1 MFLFLTTVVP
11 KKELKRTEIYKGGRA
26 MSNINI
32 THFHSRGYEQTE
44 VKTISSREVATMMEV
59 KEHKVMLRKIDNLNE
74 ILIGANLCSLDFW
87 VESTYKDTRGRE
99 QREYQV
105 TKKGC
110 ELIAHKTEGEKGV
123 VFTVRYM
130 ERFEQIEQV
139 LHNPYANLSPEL
151 QMLIKLEQGQTEL
164 NQRVGD
170 LENNMTIDYS
180 QQETLRLAIS
190 TRVYQLLGN
199 AKENA
204 KLRSKVY
211 SNLHRCIKKQFSVNS
226 YKNIAVK
233 EFEKARSMI
242 TTWMPDEIMMLAIQG
257 AKSQMS
263 LM

>member
-1 MFLFLTTVVP
+1 MNNVKLGISQS
-11 KKELKRTEIYKGGRA
+11 K
-26 MSNINI
+26 
-32 THFHSRGYEQTE
+32 GYENVE
-44 VKTISSREVATMMEV
+44 IKTISSREVATMVEMT
-59 KEHKVMLRKIDNLNE
+59 HDNLLKKISKHIENFNKIE
-74 ILIGANLCSLDFW
+74 DVKINVFNYFL
-87 VESTYKDTRGRE
+87 ETTYKQTGNGKE
-99 QREYQV
+99 CKEYQV
-105 TKKGC
+105 TKRGC
-110 ELIAHKTEGEKGV
+110 EFLAHKTTGVKGDL
-123 VFTVRYM
+123 FTVRYM
-130 ERFEQIEQV
+130 ERFEQMEQV
-139 LHNPYANLSPEL
+139 LHNPYAHLSPEL

-190 TRVYQLLGN
+190 TRVYRLLGN

-233 EFEKARSMI
+233 EFENAKAMI

-263 LM
+263 LI

>member
-1 MFLFLTTVVP
+1 
-11 KKELKRTEIYKGGRA
+11 

-32 THFHSRGYEQTE
+32 TPFYSKGYENVNLELIKVTTNEQGQKLVSARDLYLGLGLDKSQWARWSKKNIE
-44 VKTISSREVATMMEV
+44 QNDFFKENKDWVGFDIVSSG
-59 KEHKVMLRKIDNLNE
+59 N
-74 ILIGANLCSLDFW
+74 
-87 VESTYKDTRGRE
+87 
-99 QREYQV
+99 V
-105 TKKGC
+105 TKDFAISLEFAKHIAMMARTEKSHEYRNYFIEC
-110 ELIAHKTEGEKGV
+110 EKV
-123 VFTVRYM
+123 V
-130 ERFEQIEQV
+130 
-139 LHNPYANLSPEL
+139 HNPYANLSPEL

-199 AKENA
+199 AKENS

-233 EFEKARSMI
+233 EFEKARLMI